1 MSEDNRA
8 QQATADAGGT
18 PPGPAAAD
26 GGGEEIAGHLSG
38 IVRKMVAEHMNW
50 VQGFQQWVN
59 QMLMNMQQ
67 IPPEAHFDF
76 ARRQR
81 WISEFLAQFEP
92 VAAILKRQGHDGL
105 AALLADYTDGFDR
118 LSATQQ
124 ETSMAMMK
132 DDAET
137 QRKLMGIQNE
147 IAADNAKAAADR
159 HRLNVQT
166 AAYTQSETAKGIAD
180 MQESFEKMNQAVRK
194 GLFGS

>member
-1 MSEDNRA
+1 MTEDNRGQEA
-8 QQATADAGGT
+8 GADPAGAPAG
-18 PPGPAAAD
+18 AAAAGD
-26 GGGEEIAGHLSG
+26 GGAEIAGHLGG

-92 VAAILKRQGHDGL
+92 VAAILKRQGHDEL
-105 AALLADYTDGFDR
+105 ATLLADYTDGFDR

-137 QRKLMGIQNE
+137 QRKLMGIQND
-147 IAADNAKAAADR
+147 IAAENAKAAADR
-159 HRLNVQT
+159 HRLNLQT
-166 AAYTQSETAKGIAD
+166 AAYTQGQAAKGIAD
-180 MQESFEKMNQAVRK
+180 MQESFDKMNEAVRK